1 MFVDSMY
8 QLGSKRSC
16 IRELFEYG
24 QQKARELGPEHVFD
38 YSLGNPSVPV
48 PAEAGKVIEELVE
61 CGPTSEIFSTPKD
74 KRTEDYI
81 SGRFG

>member
-24 QQKARELGPEHVFD
+24 QQKARELGPEHVLTILSAIRP
-38 YSLGNPSVPV
+38 YRSLRRQ
-48 PAEAGKVIEELVE
+48 E
-61 CGPTSEIFSTPKD
+61 
-74 KRTEDYI
+74 R
-81 SGRFG
+81 

>member
-48 PAEAGKVIEELVE
+48 PAEAG
-61 CGPTSEIFSTPKD
+61 
-74 KRTEDYI
+74 
-81 SGRFG
+81 